1 MDQEKDKK
9 KDVNKLSPEELL
21 DKEKEIEEARRQGKS
36 EAWIRMNLDV

>member
-9 KDVNKLSPEELL
+9 KDGNKLSPEELL
-21 DKEKEIEEARRQGKS
+21 DKEIEEAHRQGKS